1 MLLYRCYKYN
11 ADGEKVYLNDKWYHA
26 KNHAK
31 AAVTN
36 KEFGW
41 WWKGDCELI
50 PEHWYM
56 EEYEPVLVQIVDE
69 FDRNTNI
76 RRR

>member
-1 MLLYRCYKYN
+1 MLLYRCYKLN
-11 ADGEKVYLNDKWYHA
+11 ENGEKVYLNDKWYHA

-36 KEFGW
+36 KEYGFWHG
-41 WWKGDCELI
+41 ERAI

-56 EEYEPVLVQIVDE
+56 EAFEPVSVEIVDE
-69 FDRNTNI
+69 FDRNTGW
-76 RRR
+76 RR

>member
-1 MLLYRCYKYN
+1 MKQYRCYKLN
-11 ADGEKVYLNDKWYHA
+11 EKGEKVYLNDKWYRGR
-26 KNHAK
+26 NHAK
-31 AAVTN
+31 AAVTHREYGRWSN
-36 KEFGW
+36 G
-41 WWKGDCELI
+41 ELI

-69 FDRNTNI
+69 FDRNTAI

>member
-1 MLLYRCYKYN
+1 MKLYRCYKYN
-11 ADGEKVYLNDKWYHA
+11 AAGEKVYLNDKWYHA
-26 KNHAK
+26 RNHAK
-31 AAVTN
+31 TAVTN
-36 KEFGW
+36 KEFGSW
-41 WWKGDCELI
+41 TGCELI

-69 FDRNTNI
+69 FDRNTNL